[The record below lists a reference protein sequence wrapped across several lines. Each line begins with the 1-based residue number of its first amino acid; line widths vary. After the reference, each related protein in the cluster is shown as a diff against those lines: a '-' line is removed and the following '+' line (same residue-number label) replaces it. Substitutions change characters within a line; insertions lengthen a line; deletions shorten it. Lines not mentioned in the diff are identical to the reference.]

1 MAKKTFEENI
11 LELESIVKEL
21 EQGNVPLNESIEKYT
36 TAMNLVKTCNE
47 ELNSIEEKVS
57 KIVTENG
64 IKDFEVSDT
73 EVNN

>member
-21 EQGNVPLNESIEKYT
+21 EQGNVPLNESIDKYT
-36 TAMNLVKTCNE
+36 QAMNLVKTCND

-64 IKDFEVSDT
+64 IKDFEVSDN
-73 EVNN
+73 E